1 MVSSTRARFGQFVY
15 KRRRLLNLTQDE
27 VTAAGGPS
35 DAAQTRAENGT
46 GPDPSIE
53 TLRKLDVALRWV
65 PGSAARTLDGGVPDP
80 VEQAAEQQL
89 REEQAGEPPQR
100 RVEHPPLALGPSQI
114 PLDLETIVEILQP
127 HSKIN
132 KISESHP
139 DVPGLSDAAAD
150 LNRVVSKITGAYVTR
165 LLEVNGGPAG
175 PRQPLVEFAFGE
187 LLEVPPEFD
196 DPDEHEEAR
205 YRRFLSGR
213 DQDLDA
219 QTCERFRRRWE
230 EAVARTI
237 PADDGSEAGTEV
249 SA

>member
-1 MVSSTRARFGQFVY
+1 MVSTTRARFGQFVY

-65 PGSAARTLDGGVPDP
+65 PGSAARTLEGGVPNP
-80 VEQAAEQQL
+80 LEQVG
-89 REEQAGEPPQR
+89 EEQVGEQPR

-114 PLDLETIVEILQP
+114 PLDLETIVEILGP

-132 KISESHP
+132 KISEAHP

-187 LLEVPPEFD
+187 LLEVAPEFD
-196 DPDEHEEAR
+196 DPDEYEDAR

-237 PADDGSEAGTEV
+237 PDNDGSEASTEI